1 MKSSLSLLFLILFSM
16 PCYAFKDSKCEP
28 LFYEEDYYTI
38 QEFILFL
45 VDFEIYSVADFIKL
59 KAIGLPEGVPDK
71 PLRVYPSLN
80 REWSNLWRRVA
91 KASFMKE
98 RREQVLTRIKANKT
112 ITTSEISRQT
122 DFPLSQIQYTINQLK
137 KENQLA
143 YVGSP
148 SWGHWEILEEGMEP
162 SEEDPHKER
171 KEQLLALIEA
181 DDAITIDEIS
191 RQSGFTSSQVQYTIN
206 QLKKEKRL
214 ARVGRSQ
221 NKVWE
226 ILKEGAEPSPDP
238 VEQRKE
244 QFLTL
249 IEANKEIT
257 AAEIVVEMEVRHK
270 TEITIHTVYYTLDR
284 LKKEKWLARVNGKWE
299 VLKKGAEPSS
309 DPMERKKEEILAVIA
324 KNDKIPIV
332 EIAKK
337 TELTRGVAV
346 RFLDMLKDEER
357 LAYVGSS
364 RWGRWEIL
372 EKGAKPSPAPV
383 EERKRQVLVLIE
395 ENDKIT
401 VLQMVDSIKGSTE
414 QMIQIAIKKLIKEK
428 KLARIGSPQ
437 SGYWKILKNGSEP
450 LPDLIEERKGQVLA
464 LIAENNK
471 IFTSQIAQKLEL
483 SKKTIIGIINKLKD
497 EEKLVRVGSERW
509 GSWKIREP
517 SEQMLAL
524 IAKNSKITIS
534 RMAGIMRLSASL
546 IRGLVDQ
553 LKGKELL
560 FGEEEYWE
568 MPEGSVVN

>member
-59 KAIGLPEGVPDK
+59 KAIGLPDGVPDK

-98 RREQVLTRIKANKT
+98 RREQVLALIEANNT

-143 YVGSP
+143 YVGFP
-148 SWGHWEILEEGMEP
+148 RWGHWEILEEGMGP

-171 KEQLLALIEA
+171 KEQLLALIEENKT
-181 DDAITIDEIS
+181 ITIDEMS

-244 QFLTL
+244 QFLAL
-249 IEANKEIT
+249 IEANKEMT
-257 AAEIVVEMEVRHK
+257 AAEIADE
-270 TEITIHTVYYTLDR
+270 TDFTIHTVYYTIDR
-284 LKKEKWLARVNGKWE
+284 LQKEKRLARVGTLQSGHWE
-299 VLKKGAEPSS
+299 VLKKGAEPSL
-309 DPMERKKEEILAVIA
+309 DPMERKKEEILALIA
-324 KNDKIPIV
+324 KNDEIPIV

-337 TELTRGVAV
+337 AELTKGVTV
-346 RFLDMLKDEER
+346 RFIDTLKDEGR
-357 LAYVGSS
+357 LTYVGSS

-372 EKGAKPSPAPV
+372 EEGVKPSPDPV
-383 EERKRQVLVLIE
+383 EERKQQVLALIE

-401 VLQMVDSIKGSTE
+401 VPQMVDSIKGLTE
-414 QMIQIAIKKLIKEK
+414 QMIKVAIKKLIEEK

-450 LPDLIEERKGQVLA
+450 LPDLIEERKQQVLT

-471 IFTSQIAQKLEL
+471 ISTSQIAQQMGL

-497 EEKLVRVGSERW
+497 EEKLVRVGFERW

-517 SEQMLAL
+517 SKQILAL

-534 RMAGIMRLSASL
+534 RMADIMRLSASL
-546 IRGLVDQ
+546 IRDLVDQ
-553 LKGKELL
+553 LKSEDLI